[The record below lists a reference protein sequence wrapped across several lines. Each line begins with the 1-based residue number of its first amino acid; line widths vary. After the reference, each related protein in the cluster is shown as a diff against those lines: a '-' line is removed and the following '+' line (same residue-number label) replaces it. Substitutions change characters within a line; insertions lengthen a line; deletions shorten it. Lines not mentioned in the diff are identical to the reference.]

1 MSAFLKGK
9 SKSSKFILPIL
20 FGLLAI
26 GLIGFGTN
34 PPSGG
39 RVGSLGKVG
48 DTDIP
53 ISTYAQNLRNGLS
66 SISQQLGRQAT
77 SEEAQI
83 FGVNANALQA
93 AISSAALDSE
103 TSRLNI
109 AANDARVAE
118 EIVNIPGLQ
127 GLDGQFDPEN
137 YERVLRA
144 NGYDVAGFEDQIR
157 AGISRSILESSL
169 IAGLDIPPSYADTM
183 LQYVLEERVI
193 EYTILSA
200 DQLAERAG
208 EPSEEELQA
217 FYDENTDNYLS
228 EETRKLT
235 YVVLNQADIAE
246 TIEIDEADLQ
256 ANYEAASDRFNRPAA
271 RIVDRLVFSDAEAA
285 NSAKSRLDALTITYD
300 QLVEERGLALADVD
314 LGEVIEG
321 DLEDAVNEA
330 LFASEILGVI
340 GPLETSLGPALFRIN
355 AVISPEV
362 ISFENARSDLLAEAQ
377 AQAAIREINETFGT
391 IDDLLASGAS
401 LEEVANE
408 TAMTLGT
415 YDLTATSE
423 TGIAAYAEFREAGNR
438 VTTGDFP
445 ELLELSDGG
454 LFALRLD
461 EIQEP
466 QIQAIDSIHERVIGD
481 WKAAKDQELLSAEAD
496 RIGAVVKTGTS
507 FASLSLNANTINN
520 LQRTS
525 FDTPIPFT
533 MVEELFTLKEGEIAH
548 AANGETRIL
557 ARLNKINGFDAT
569 SEDGAQAQT
578 RVNAQINAQI
588 ANDILTQFINHVIA
602 RDGVSINQNIVD
614 QVNINV
620 MSGGQTR

>member
-246 TIEIDEADLQ
+246 TIEIDEGDLQ

-314 LGEVIEG
+314 LGEVFEG